1 MDQTENLFKIGQIT
15 KACSI
20 SRATLLRLEEDGLI
34 TPARKDPASG
44 YRYYSLEN
52 LFHIRRIL
60 YLRSLGFSTSVIRHH
75 LETPTD
81 PVPLI
86 QDMEERVRQMT
97 KTLWV
102 LRQFTGNSSEFSVS
116 IMEVGVRNCYVN
128 NVVTKGSF
136 KNVALHVR
144 ETIAEAV
151 ENGICIDRDRGILI
165 ATDRTDIVHGKFDEE
180 TPYLYSIGVP
190 TKDAAGGKIV
200 SLSAGEVMTF
210 LWDGDVRSLPE
221 KGEKL
226 YREAYLQ
233 HRLPIGP
240 FGFEIV
246 LPMLSSAL
254 ITGDN
259 LMGNLLLRAG
269 FAVMKLEDG

>member
-1 MDQTENLFKIGQIT
+1 MDQAGSLFKIGQIT

-34 TPARKDPASG
+34 TPARKDPDSG

-52 LFHIRRIL
+52 LFHIRRVL

-75 LETPTD
+75 LESPTD
-81 PVPLI
+81 PGPLI
-86 QDMEERVRQMT
+86 SDMEERVRQMT

-102 LRQFTGNSSEFSVS
+102 LRQFTEDSSRFSVS
-116 IMEVGVRNCYVN
+116 IMEVAERNCYVN
-128 NVVTKGSF
+128 IVVTKGSF
-136 KNVALHVR
+136 YDVASHVR
-144 ETIAEAV
+144 DTIAEAV
-151 ENGICIDRDRGILI
+151 SNGVSIDRDRGILI

-190 TKDAAGGKIV
+190 TKDPAGGKIV
-200 SLSAGEVMTF
+200 TLSPGEVMSF

-221 KGEKL
+221 KGEML

-233 HRLPIGP
+233 HRVPVGP

-259 LMGNLLLRAG
+259 LVGHLLLRAG
-269 FAVMKLEDG
+269 FAVMKLED

>member
-15 KACSI
+15 NACSI

-52 LFHIRRIL
+52 LFHIRRVL
-60 YLRSLGFSTSVIRHH
+60 YLRSLGFSTAVIRHH
-75 LETPTD
+75 LENPTD
-81 PVPLI
+81 PAPLI
-86 QDMEERVRQMT
+86 ADMEERVRQMT

-102 LRQFTGNSSEFSVS
+102 LRQFTEDSSRFSVN
-116 IMEVGVRNCYVN
+116 IMEVRERNCYVN
-128 NVVTKGSF
+128 NVVTPGGF
-136 KNVALHVR
+136 NNVAAHVR
-144 ETIAEAV
+144 ATIAEAV
-151 ENGICIDRDRGILI
+151 SNGVHIDRDRGILI

-180 TPYLYSIGVP
+180 IPYLYSIGVP
-190 TKDAAGGKIV
+190 TKDPAGGKIV
-200 SLSAGEVMTF
+200 SLSGGEVMTF

-221 KGEKL
+221 KGEML

-233 HRLPIGP
+233 HRLPVGP

-254 ITGDN
+254 ITGNN